1 MSLFDIKTSE
11 LLIQISAYS
20 VLYHALWFKEVWRVC
35 VSFGSHFLPSLFP
48 FQYSL
53 SFAEPSVCHKWYIFV
68 RAIRTPF
75 QFKLIFSV
83 IGLKLPFAMMM
94 MMVIMMWWFRV
105 SDGLHDDDVM
115 VMVMMSRA
123 IWKFFWLLRLV
134 RAPNLS
140 DFYIV
145 IDHPELAG

>member
-1 MSLFDIKTSE
+1 MSLFDLKTSE
-11 LLIQISAYS
+11 LSIQISAYTFF
-20 VLYHALWFKEVWRVC
+20 YHALWFKEVWRVC
-35 VSFGSHFLPSLFP
+35 VSFGSHFLPSLFS
-48 FQYSL
+48 FQYSIT
-53 SFAEPSVCHKWYIFV
+53 FAEQSVCHKWYIFV

-75 QFKLIFSV
+75 QFKLIFPV
-83 IGLKLPFAMMM
+83 IGLKLSFAVMM
-94 MMVIMMWWFRV
+94 MMVMVMWWFRV

-140 DFYIV
+140 DFYVV